1 MAVKPRNQRAV
12 FWNIKGPRKTT
23 LKRCPAELKVLA
35 IISTKRQI
43 YRPAQIESICRRQIK
58 LGSKVEIFIRKGKK
72 HYGKRRKC
80 WLPAFSS
87 FPTVFSKGFLP
98 RVLKSRDCVAKIFIQ
113 VFSLGYIV
121 FVDRNVLK
129 SSGECRARS
138 DCTYV
143 QAFLALHSPQKINCC
158 EQQGKG

>member
-1 MAVKPRNQRAV
+1 MAVRPRNQRAV

-43 YRPAQIESICRRQIK
+43 YRPAQIESICRQQIK
-58 LGSKVEIFIRKGKK
+58 LGRKVEIFIRKGKK

-80 WLPAFSS
+80 WLPVFSS

-98 RVLKSRDCVAKIFIQ
+98 RVLKSRDCVAKILTSIFIRIHSIRGQ
-113 VFSLGYIV
+113 KCVKEQRRVQSKIRL
-121 FVDRNVLK
+121 
-129 SSGECRARS
+129 
-138 DCTYV
+138 YV
-143 QAFLALHSPQKINCC
+143 CAGLSCLTLTTKN
-158 EQQGKG
+158 